1 MAGAT
6 ERVVV
11 LMTPAEKRGLETKAR
26 RLGASAAEVV
36 RRSVKAYEPGGDDA
50 QIETMLRRLAAA
62 HRATL
67 AALDD
72 AEREL
77 AATRAHFA
85 GKRRERRG

>member
-6 ERVVV
+6 ERVVI
-11 LMTPAEKRGLETKAR
+11 LMTPAEKRGLEAKAR

-36 RRSVKAYEPGGDDA
+36 RRSVKAYEPGADDA

-62 HRATL
+62 RRATL

-77 AATRAHFA
+77 AATRAQFA
-85 GKRRERRG
+85 GKRKERRG